1 MYVVAK
7 PGRRCNRIDDVLAEM
22 PGMGRGKAHP
32 ADSWNLSDGVQQF
45 RKSHLP

>member
-1 MYVVAK
+1 MWSQSRGEDAIA
-7 PGRRCNRIDDVLAEM
+7 IDDVLAEM